1 MTQPLIVDIKR
12 HSLEDGPGIRSV
24 VFFKGCPLRCVFCQN
39 PETQEFGPEIAFRS
53 RRCIDCKTCIGAC
66 PQRHSVSSPL
76 PSVFSTAGGGVAELP
91 RLVGSTACDRCGACV
106 RVCPSGALALIGR
119 RLSVDEIVDVVL
131 RDEPYY
137 RHSGGGVTL
146 SGGECTAFPEFA
158 GELLARLRSRGI
170 SAAIET
176 CGEFAYPQFDQ
187 WILPHVDPILFDV
200 KLADDEAHVRF
211 TGRSS
216 QRIWANLARLLALVP
231 ERVQPRIPLIPGVT
245 ATRENLAALAVR
257 LAELGA
263 RSLTLLPYN
272 PLGVTMAE
280 SLGRPASA
288 WRPETSAWS
297 HQAGETIKW
306 FKTEV
311 ARHSFRVLSA

>member
-39 PETQEFGPEIAFRS
+39 PETQEFGPEIVFRPRS
-53 RRCIDCKTCIGAC
+53 CIDCKSCIGAC

-76 PSVFSTAGGGVAELP
+76 PSVFSTAGGRVGEFP
-91 RLVGSTACDRCGACV
+91 RLVGSTACDKCEACV
-106 RVCPSGALALIGR
+106 RACPSGALALIGQ
-119 RLSVDEIVDVVL
+119 RLSVDEIMDVVL

-146 SGGECTAFPEFA
+146 SGGECTAFPEFV
-158 GELLARLRSRGI
+158 GELLAGLVSRGI

-176 CGEFAYPQFDQ
+176 CGEFAYPQFAQ

-200 KLADDEAHVRF
+200 KLADDEAHVRY
-211 TGRSS
+211 TGRSN

-245 ATRENLAALAVR
+245 ATRENLAALAAR

-280 SLGRPASA
+280 SLGRPAPA
-288 WRPETSAWS
+288 WRPETSAWTG
-297 HQAGETIKW
+297 GETIKW

>member
-1 MTQPLIVDIKR
+1 VDIKR

-39 PETQEFGPEIAFRS
+39 PETQEFAAEISFRS
-53 RRCIDCKTCIGAC
+53 RRCIDCKSCMDSC
-66 PQRHSVSSPL
+66 PRGL
-76 PSVFSTAGGGVAELP
+76 PRP
-91 RLVGSTACDRCGACV
+91 RLVGSTACGKCGACV
-106 RVCPSGALALIGR
+106 RACPSGALALIGQ
-119 RLSVDEIVDVVL
+119 RLSVGEILNVVL

-158 GELLARLRSRGI
+158 GELLAGLVSRGI

-176 CGEFAYPQFDQ
+176 CGEFFYPQFAQ

-211 TGRSS
+211 TGRSN

-280 SLGRPASA
+280 SLGRPAPA

>member
-1 MTQPLIVDIKR
+1 VDIKR

-53 RRCIDCKTCIGAC
+53 HLCIDCTSCMDSC
-66 PQRHSVSSPL
+66 PRGL
-76 PSVFSTAGGGVAELP
+76 PRP
-91 RLVGSTACDRCGACV
+91 RLVGSATCDACGACV
-106 RVCPSGALALIGR
+106 YACPSGALALIGQ
-119 RLSVDEIVDVVL
+119 RLSVDEIVDVVM

-158 GELLARLRSRGI
+158 GELLAGLVSRGI

-176 CGEFAYPQFDQ
+176 CGEFFYPQFAQ

-211 TGRSS
+211 TGRSN

-245 ATRENLAALAVR
+245 ATRENLAAVAAR

-280 SLGRPASA
+280 SLGRPAPA

>member
-1 MTQPLIVDIKR
+1 VTQPLIVDIKR

-53 RRCIDCKTCIGAC
+53 RRCIDCRTCVDAC
-66 PQRHSVSSPL
+66 RRGVQR
-76 PSVFSTAGGGVAELP
+76 P
-91 RLVGSTACDRCGACV
+91 RLAASTACDKCGACV
-106 RVCPSGALALIGR
+106 RVCPSGALALIGQ
-119 RLSVDEIVDVVL
+119 RLSVGEILNVVL

-146 SGGECTAFPEFA
+146 SGGECTAFPEFV
-158 GELLARLRSRGI
+158 GELLAGLVSRGI

-176 CGEFAYPQFDQ
+176 CGEFAYPQFAQ

-200 KLADDEAHVRF
+200 KLADDEAHVRY
-211 TGRSS
+211 TGRSN
-216 QRIWANLARLLALVP
+216 QRIWANLARLLAIVP

-245 ATRENLAALAVR
+245 ATRENLAALAAR

-280 SLGRPASA
+280 SLGRPPPA
-288 WRPETSAWS
+288 WRPETSAWT
-297 HQAGETIKW
+297 AGETVKW

>member
-1 MTQPLIVDIKR
+1 MARSPLIVDIKR
-12 HSLEDGPGIRSV
+12 HSMEDGPGIRSV

-53 RRCIDCKTCIGAC
+53 RLCIDCKSCLGAC
-66 PQRHSVSSPL
+66 PR
-76 PSVFSTAGGGVAELP
+76 GVLRA
-91 RLVGSTACDRCGACV
+91 RLVGSPRCDKCGACV
-106 RVCPSGALALIGR
+106 RACPSGALALIGQ
-119 RLSVDEIVDVVL
+119 RLAVDEILDVVL

-158 GELLARLRSRGI
+158 GELLAGLNSRGI

-176 CGEFAYPQFDQ
+176 CGEFLYPQFAK
-187 WILPHVDPILFDV
+187 WILPHVDLILFDV
-200 KLADDEAHVRF
+200 KLAEDEAHVRF
-211 TGRSS
+211 TGRSN
-216 QRIWANLARLLALVP
+216 QRIWANLARLLATVP
-231 ERVQPRIPLIPGVT
+231 ERVQPRIPLIPVLT
-245 ATRENLAALAVR
+245 DTRQNLVALAAR

-272 PLGVTMAE
+272 PLGVVMAE
-280 SLGRPASA
+280 SLGRPAPPWLPKTLPKA
-288 WRPETSAWS
+288 DPV
-297 HQAGETIKW
+297 GETITW

-311 ARHSFRVLSA
+311 ARHSFEILSA